1 MQRRENRLFIFR
13 RNRPGPR
20 SIWAIF
26 CLSVP
31 IGNPI
36 RHRPQLGS
44 ASLEAKDCRKP
55 SGVKGTGGFRGDP
68 GRLWP
73 HGRTAPPVR
82 LARNSARSTPVPQED
97 SGAADLRPPGVRS
110 QGGGCRPA
118 ELPRLA
124 ASPAVAPVA
133 VPAHPGPGTSEFC
146 VSNREERAPTS
157 TGGIPNVDRRR
168 LWKMRKPHVLRLF
181 GICERHSAGESAKGS
196 QRPAPTKAAVSA
208 PRRCIHIVLAG

>member
-44 ASLEAKDCRKP
+44 ASLQAKDCRKP
-55 SGVKGTGGFRGDP
+55 SGVKGTGGFRGAP

-97 SGAADLRPPGVRS
+97 SGAADLRPPGVRND
-110 QGGGCRPA
+110 GVGRRPA

-124 ASPAVAPVA
+124 ASSAVAPGA
-133 VPAHPGPGTSEFC
+133 VPVMLPASMAEPPTCCRQVMFARRVCGPKPSE
-146 VSNREERAPTS
+146 SRPTA
-157 TGGIPNVDRRR
+157 
-168 LWKMRKPHVLRLF
+168 L
-181 GICERHSAGESAKGS
+181 
-196 QRPAPTKAAVSA
+196 AASC
-208 PRRCIHIVLAG
+208 R